1 MALEPGG
8 RDGGTELA
16 GELEW
21 AIDGRKREEMREKN
35 ASGGRVWRG
44 KRTGRSTGT

>member
-8 RDGGTELA
+8 RDGGTGLA
-16 GELEW
+16 GEPEW

-35 ASGGRVWRG
+35 ASGGRG
-44 KRTGRSTGT
+44 SAHGMGIDSN